1 MVVLEKNE
9 DVSTL
14 HVFDGIQAERIN
26 LIGTHRS
33 PIDNH
38 AQAGAVRRC
47 KKKIDGMLVG
57 FGIPHGFLP
66 NEWYLSE
73 LTNLTRPTS
82 CMVTTLSPCNL
93 VLLKTNPMN
102 GSHPFNFSNKQ
113 YVLCRSIKHYV

>member
-9 DVSTL
+9 EVSTL
-14 HVFDGIQAERIN
+14 HVFDGRQAERIN

-47 KKKIDGMLVG
+47 KKKVDGMLAG
-57 FGIPHGFLP
+57 FGIPHGIPP

-73 LTNLTRPTS
+73 LTNLTRPAS
-82 CMVTTLSPCNL
+82 CMVTTLSPCNFF
-93 VLLKTNPMN
+93 T
-102 GSHPFNFSNKQ
+102 Q
-113 YVLCRSIKHYV
+113 D

>member
-1 MVVLEKNE
+1 MVVPEKNE
-9 DVSTL
+9 EVSTL
-14 HVFDGIQAERIN
+14 HVFDGRQAERIN

-47 KKKIDGMLVG
+47 IKKVDGTLGG
-57 FGIPHGFLP
+57 FGISHGIPP

-82 CMVTTLSPCNL
+82 CMVTTLSPCNFFFF
-93 VLLKTNPMN
+93 T
-102 GSHPFNFSNKQ
+102 Q
-113 YVLCRSIKHYV
+113 D